1 MVYNIKCEGQNNKI
15 KMEVTKMYK
24 LKIIKG
30 LGFLYNEKTKSLQ
43 SLINFDV
50 EEKIRRQHIKYVAK
64 SFNEIK

>member
-1 MVYNIKCEGQNNKI
+1 
-15 KMEVTKMYK
+15 MYK